1 MRFSNLLAVAIFAS
15 AIAAPALAEKA
26 ADKKAADSVLPQYK
40 AIGGNP
46 GPQYNYVCPNT
57 DGKGGLD
64 CYFDA
69 VQHLYTMCRHIKSIE
84 VIEFGYEK
92 SEEGVNGAKSE
103 YCVDKQKLNITRPYQ
118 AALREASISTQ
129 AVEGVRSL
137 QEFWLDALVKL
148 SRDQDP
154 RVSSSAYQA
163 VIRMFQPPSKAA
175 IDRIR
180 EALSSDNTNQKLKP
194 GESDDEYKARVVLPY
209 DDFRVRI
216 DGIRKIVSI
225 VKENTTPP
233 QKPERDKKQRRRI

>member
-1 MRFSNLLAVAIFAS
+1 MRLSNLLAVAILAS
-15 AIAAPALAEKA
+15 AIASPALAEKA

-137 QEFWLDALVKL
+137 QEFWLDTLVKL
-148 SRDQDP
+148 
-154 RVSSSAYQA
+154 
-163 VIRMFQPPSKAA
+163 KW
-175 IDRIR
+175 
-180 EALSSDNTNQKLKP
+180 KP
-194 GESDDEYKARVVLPY
+194 GESDDEYKARVARPY
-209 DDFRVRI
+209 DDFRERI

-233 QKPERDKKQRRRI
+233 PKSGRDKKERRRI

>member
-1 MRFSNLLAVAIFAS
+1 MRFSPSLAFAIFVS
-15 AIAAPALAEKA
+15 AIASAAPAE
-26 ADKKAADSVLPQYK
+26 KAADSVLPQYK

-137 QEFWLDALVKL
+137 QEFWLDTLVKL
-148 SRDQDP
+148 
-154 RVSSSAYQA
+154 
-163 VIRMFQPPSKAA
+163 KW
-175 IDRIR
+175 
-180 EALSSDNTNQKLKP
+180 KP
-194 GESDDEYKARVVLPY
+194 GESDDEYKARVARPY
-209 DDFRVRI
+209 DDFRERI

-233 QKPERDKKQRRRI
+233 PKSGRDKKERRRI

>member
-1 MRFSNLLAVAIFAS
+1 MRFSTSLAFAIFATV
-15 AIAAPALAEKA
+15 IACPALAAEKT
-26 ADKKAADSVLPQYK
+26 DSVLPQYK
-40 AIGGNP
+40 SIGGNP

-57 DGKGGLD
+57 DGKSGLD

-148 SRDQDP
+148 
-154 RVSSSAYQA
+154 
-163 VIRMFQPPSKAA
+163 KW
-175 IDRIR
+175 
-180 EALSSDNTNQKLKP
+180 KP
-194 GESDDEYKARVVLPY
+194 GESDDEYKARVALPY

-216 DGIRKIVSI
+216 DGIRKIVSV

-233 QKPERDKKQRRRI
+233 PKSERDKKQRRRV

>member
-1 MRFSNLLAVAIFAS
+1 MRFSNLLSVAIFAS
-15 AIAAPALAEKA
+15 AIAVPALAEKA

-137 QEFWLDALVKL
+137 QEFWLDTLVKL
-148 SRDQDP
+148 
-154 RVSSSAYQA
+154 
-163 VIRMFQPPSKAA
+163 KW
-175 IDRIR
+175 
-180 EALSSDNTNQKLKP
+180 KP
-194 GESDDEYKARVVLPY
+194 GESDDEYKARVARPY
-209 DDFRVRI
+209 DDFRERI

-233 QKPERDKKQRRRI
+233 PKSGRDKKERRRI